1 MLGNNELKSNRL
13 YNALLPTLM
22 NLENL
27 RQQEEQQEYEYRTP
41 EEDSL
46 VYEPE
51 LMDETYDDGLRSKL
65 ARIILRKIRA
75 H

>member
-1 MLGNNELKSNRL
+1 
-13 YNALLPTLM
+13 M